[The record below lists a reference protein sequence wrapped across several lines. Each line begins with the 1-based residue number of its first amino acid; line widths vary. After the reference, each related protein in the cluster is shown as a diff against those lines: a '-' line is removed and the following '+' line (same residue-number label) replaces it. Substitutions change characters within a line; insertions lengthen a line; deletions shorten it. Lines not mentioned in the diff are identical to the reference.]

1 MFLLG
6 VTSVAGAYVI
16 QWGFA
21 SKYFFVLLAVTGLA
35 IMGGLFPENVR
46 PMHGV
51 VTPIALTFGGLSA
64 IASYNLQKP
73 PLSYISVLLGA
84 LSLALSVLFY
94 PYMGLPRES
103 LTSYLGLGEGTM
115 ERLIICPI
123 LLWIIGFGSH
133 LIGFSDQD

>member
-1 MFLLG
+1 M
-6 VTSVAGAYVI
+6 
-16 QWGFA
+16 GFRLKILFRPFGRNG
-21 SKYFFVLLAVTGLA
+21 SRYH
-35 IMGGLFPENVR
+35 GGLFPENVR

-51 VTPIALTFGGLSA
+51 VTPIALLFGGLSA